1 MERTRRA
8 TRAGVLITLVVAAFV
23 AGGVGYALG
32 MNTGRVAV
40 HRNVL
45 AQSGD
50 DQVSAQADG
59 WWYSISLDV
68 QWQDAGGTWHERGRP
83 SCLPNRTQVP
93 VTFGSTEIALPGPG
107 ALSFRPVVWVSCK
120 N

>member
-1 MERTRRA
+1 MERTTRA
-8 TRAGVLITLVVAAFV
+8 TRAGLLIALVVAALV
-23 AGGVGYALG
+23 AGGVGYAMG
-32 MNTGRVAV
+32 TNTGRVAV

-50 DQVSAQADG
+50 DQVSAQAEG
-59 WWYSISLDV
+59 WGYSIPLDV

-83 SCLPNRTQVP
+83 SCLPNRTQVL

-107 ALSFRPVVWVSCK
+107 AISFRAVVWVSCK

>member
-1 MERTRRA
+1 MESTRRA
-8 TRAGVLITLVVAAFV
+8 TRAGVVIAVVVAALV
-23 AGGVGYALG
+23 AGGVGYATG
-32 MNTGRVAV
+32 TNTERVAV

-50 DQVSAQADG
+50 DQVSARAEG
-59 WWYSISLDV
+59 WSYNIPLDV

-93 VTFGSTEIALPGPG
+93 VTFGSTEMALPGPG
-107 ALSFRPVVWVSCK
+107 AVSFRPVVWVSCK